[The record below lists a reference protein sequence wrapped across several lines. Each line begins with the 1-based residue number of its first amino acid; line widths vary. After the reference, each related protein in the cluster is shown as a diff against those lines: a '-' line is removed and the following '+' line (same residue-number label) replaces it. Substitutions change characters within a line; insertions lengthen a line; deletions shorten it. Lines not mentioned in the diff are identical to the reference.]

1 MDNQLKTSFIPRKN
15 LEVTTANFQTGTS
28 SIHRTSGGVNF
39 FSIIAFII
47 FAVTIGVLVFT
58 FVWQIKL
65 RKDIVQQVE
74 IMKKVRDDFDEKFI
88 QDALRLNTRIEQA
101 GHILQNHVSPSSLYA
116 LLQDYTRQTVSFS
129 NFTFKDNQDGTI
141 AINGEGSA
149 ARYESIVLQSDS
161 FGKSG
166 YLRNVIF
173 TDLRPNLTDTTIS
186 FSLQATLDPKLILY
200 RKSLQ
205 SAVTQ
210 IDNSQTN

>member
-1 MDNQLKTSFIPRKN
+1 MDNQHKTSFIPRKN

-28 SIHRTSGGVNF
+28 SIHRTVGGVNF

-47 FAVTIGVLVFT
+47 FAVTIGVLIFT

-88 QDALRLNTRIEQA
+88 QDALRLNTRIEEA

-129 NFTFKDNQDGTI
+129 TFTFNDNQDGTI
-141 AINGEGSA
+141 AISGEGSA

-161 FGKSG
+161 FGESG

-173 TDLRPNLTDTTIS
+173 TDLRPSTTDTTIS
-186 FSLQATLDPKLILY
+186 FSLQATLDPKLVLY

-205 SAVTQ
+205 SENAQV
-210 IDNSQTN
+210 DNSQTN